1 MEKLG
6 TADFEAPL
14 DFFGTTDRRVFVK
27 GLGMIGASLL
37 LGTLGGCDKIAEA
50 IRNRP
55 VRRRLRTGSAAVDAD
70 IETYRQAVAAMKAL
84 PANDVLNWIVEAN
97 IHGTAAGFNM
107 CEHGTDHFF
116 DWHRAYL
123 FYFEKICQRLTN
135 NSRFGL
141 PYWNWN
147 QNNGIHAAFLDSN
160 STLFSA
166 RSRTTMAGNS
176 VVSTPTLDPI
186 FQDGNFF
193 TFGTQIEGTPH
204 NNVHSW
210 IGGILGSYQSAQDP
224 LFWMHHCMIDYC
236 WYKWNIELQH
246 NNPNAAAWTNK
257 VNGQF
262 VDANRNPATS
272 VAISTV
278 LMPLLAY
285 RYESS
290 AIGSSAAVADLT
302 SAKEYQRLEARIRA
316 GADIRFQVSQRTRLA
331 ERLEASAAR
340 PVSLRSTLRARDFAQ
355 LVESRAAQEQVF
367 ASIEYAQV
375 PAATDFSV
383 RVFVNLPNATRA
395 TSSDD
400 LHFAGSFAFF
410 GGPPPG
416 AAAEAEARPSTHRH
430 QPRFLVNLTP
440 TIRRLRARGLLG
452 ESDPLS
458 VQLVPTPFDPEVAAP
473 DAALQLNAL
482 EIITTPVIVAA
493 RPE

>member
-6 TADFEAPL
+6 TADFEGPL
-14 DFFGTTDRRVFVK
+14 DIFGNANRRVFVK
-27 GLGMIGASLL
+27 GLGLVGASLL
-37 LGTLGGCDKIAEA
+37 IGTLGGCDKIAEA

-70 IETYRQAVAAMKAL
+70 IETYRQAVAAMKGL

-97 IHGTAAGFNM
+97 IHGIATGFNM
-107 CEHGTDHFF
+107 CQHGTDHFF

-123 FYFEKICQRLTN
+123 FYFEKICQQLTN
-135 NSRFGL
+135 NPHFGL

-147 QNNGIHAAFLDSN
+147 QNPGIHAAFLDTN

-166 RSRTTMAGNS
+166 RTRTTMAGENQI
-176 VVSTPTLDPI
+176 STPTLDSI

-193 TFGTQIEGTPH
+193 TFGSQIEGTPH
-204 NNVHSW
+204 NHVHSW
-210 IGGILGSYQSAQDP
+210 TGGILGSYQSAQDP

-246 NNPNAAAWTNK
+246 DNPNAPAWTNT

-272 VAISTV
+272 SAIATV

-331 ERLEASAAR
+331 ERVEASVSR
-340 PVSLRSTLRARDFAQ
+340 PVSLRSTLSARNFAA
-355 LVESRAAQEQVF
+355 LVESRSAQEQVF
-367 ASIEYAQV
+367 ASIEYAQI
-375 PAATDFSV
+375 PARTDFSV
-383 RVFVNLPNATRA
+383 RVFVNLPDAGRQS
-395 TSSDD
+395 SSDD
-400 LHFAGSFAFF
+400 LHYAGSFAFF

-416 AAAEAEARPSTHRH
+416 ATAEAQPSGHRH
-430 QPRFLVNLTP
+430 QPKFLVNLTP

-452 ESDPLS
+452 ENDPLS
-458 VQLVPTPFDPEVAAP
+458 VQLVPTPFDPAAALP
-473 DAALQLNAL
+473 DAALQLNGV

-493 RPE
+493 RPG